1 MSGKQ
6 AKKLRKALQAD
17 NEVSKRNYKRLKKKY
32 LEVSGPNKSDFIKGV
47 QDLFNPTGP

>member
-17 NEVSKRNYKRLKKKY
+17 NAVSKRNYRRLKKKY
-32 LEVSGPNKSDFIKGV
+32 TEVSGPNKPDFIKGI
-47 QDLFNPTGP
+47 QDLFNSTLP